1 MNQID
6 SLFWRVVDELRAKG
20 YEVIQS
26 PYPEEE
32 IFFEAP
38 RNSGYDLIRL
48 YRREVNFRQEM
59 VRDMEEQSY
68 RMNQLRE
75 AMRKRSLHLLQLQF
89 SSEYPVDDWQDLNGR
104 PHKEKK
110 ITITPVLLNE
120 TALEQDVHELQK
132 WLNTSLSIDV
142 EQAKLDTDEDV
153 LHLKRT
159 VLQAFDDQERKREQE
174 RAVFQ
179 NGKPIFTYLLMT
191 IQVVM
196 FLLLELSGGSTNT
209 ATLTAFGAK
218 QNALILNGEWWRFI
232 TPMFLH
238 IGLTHLLFNTF
249 ALWSVGAAVERIYGS
264 SRFLLIYFISGIFG
278 TIASFVFNTAIAA
291 GASGAIFGCLGALLY
306 LAISNRKLFFRTM
319 GTNIIVII
327 LINLGIGFTV
337 PGIDNA
343 GHLGGLVGG
352 LITALAVRLPKR
364 SHPVKMLLASI
375 LLLVIGGTGLYT
387 GFQSDAQKEAAAISE
402 AARLFDERKF
412 IESSK
417 QLEDFVDKEEVS
429 AEALHIYAL
438 SEAQLGHIENA
449 IQSLKRSLLKD
460 PNDPNKLYH
469 MSALYVEQGDPENAD
484 IQIQKALKQDPQNE
498 QFLKMKQYIENMK
511 TR

>member
-1 MNQID
+1 MNVID
-6 SLFWRVVDELRAKG
+6 SLFWRVIDELRQKG
-20 YEVIQS
+20 YEMIQS
-26 PYPEEE
+26 PYPEDE

-48 YRREVNFRQEM
+48 YRRDVNFRQEI
-59 VRDMEEQSY
+59 VRDMEEQAF

-89 SSEYPVDDWQDLNGR
+89 TADHPVDDWEDINGQ
-104 PHKEKK
+104 PQKQQKV
-110 ITITPVLLNE
+110 TVTPVLLNE
-120 TALEQDVHELQK
+120 ETLQNDGHELQK

-142 EQAKLDTDEDV
+142 EEAKADTAEDV
-153 LHLKRT
+153 MQLKMN
-159 VLQAFDDQERKREQE
+159 VLQAFQDQEKQRERE

-179 NGKPIFTYLLMT
+179 NGRPIFTYLL
-191 IQVVM
+191 IAVQVVM

-218 QNALILNGEWWRFI
+218 NNVLILEGEWWRFV

-264 SRFLLIYFISGIFG
+264 GRFLLIYLVSGIFG
-278 TIASFVFNTAIAA
+278 SIASFVFNTAIAA

-337 PGIDNA
+337 SGIDNA
-343 GHLGGLVGG
+343 GHLGGLAGG
-352 LITALAVRLPKR
+352 FLTALAVRLPKQFQ
-364 SHPVKMLLASI
+364 PVKMLLAS
-375 LLLVIGGTGLYT
+375 LLLLLIGGFGLYT
-387 GFQSDAQKEAAAISE
+387 GFHSDDQKEAAATSE
-402 AARLFDERKF
+402 AASLFDEKNYSEASQRL
-412 IESSK
+412 EEYVK
-417 QLEDFVDKEEVS
+417 QKDAS

-438 SEAQLGHIENA
+438 SEAQLGHLDKAIEYL
-449 IQSLKRSLLKD
+449 QKSLEKD
-460 PNDPNKLYH
+460 PNEPNKLYH
-469 MSALYVEQGDPENAD
+469 LSLLYVEKGETAEAD
-484 IQIQKALKQDPQNE
+484 DFIEKALKQDPQND
-498 QFLKMKQYIENMK
+498 QFLKLKQYIENTQ